1 MFWGKFAQSLRSEL
15 AAVEEQI
22 AAHPLSDPSVKRAHE
37 IIEGHRPG
45 DNDAIAAELE
55 RLGLPSLDDVGKIQA
70 KHTASWWR
78 LHRRRRNLTKRLGI
92 AD

>member
-1 MFWGKFAQSLRSEL
+1 MFWGKSAQSLRSEL

-55 RLGLPSLDDVGKIQA
+55 GLGLRSMMWERSRPSTPRVGG
-70 KHTASWWR
+70 AS
-78 LHRRRRNLTKRLGI
+78 I
-92 AD
+92 AGAGT